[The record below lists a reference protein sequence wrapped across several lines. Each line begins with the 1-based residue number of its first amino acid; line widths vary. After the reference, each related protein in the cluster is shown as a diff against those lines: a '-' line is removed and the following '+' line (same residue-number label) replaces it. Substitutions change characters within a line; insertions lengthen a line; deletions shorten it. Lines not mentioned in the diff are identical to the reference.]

1 MLFLTIS
8 TNLLTVSE
16 LPDFRD
22 ATYKSIRFSEG
33 SKGTKEIPGGA
44 IFLTQAGAKAIPSPW
59 ATNCSRVD
67 LSIISQTMFGWAPIF
82 RKPLHKASCRIGRA
96 CLG

>member
-16 LPDFRD
+16 LPDFRN

-44 IFLTQAGAKAIPSPW
+44 IFLTQAGANAIPSPEPQT
-59 ATNCSRVD
+59 AT
-67 LSIISQTMFGWAPIF
+67 LWIYQ
-82 RKPLHKASCRIGRA
+82 
-96 CLG
+96 